1 MTQEFQ
7 QDAPLMQVEDL
18 AVTFYSPNGTFRAVR
33 DASLEIARGE
43 VLGLVGESG
52 CGKSTVAFAMMGYL
66 PETAEVE
73 GAVRFEGVDITSL
86 SAADLM
92 DLRGNRIAMVYQDP
106 VTSLNPS
113 MRVGPQVE
121 EVLLRHLDI
130 DSDAAYA
137 RSVELFENVGL
148 ADPDRIGRRYPHELS
163 GGQQQRVVIAMAL
176 ACDPHLLI
184 MDEPTTGLDVTT
196 EATIL
201 DLIVELKDR
210 VNAGI
215 LFVSH
220 NLGVIARVADRV
232 AVMYAGEIV
241 EQAPVRE
248 LFKNP
253 SHPYTAGLLSCV
265 PQPPGDDGVERQ
277 LSSIPGTVFDAQAE
291 QAEECLF
298 APRCPL
304 SQESCMT
311 QSPPLVD
318 TSGNGH
324 GGHPHPSPLPS
335 RERGQTEHLS
345 RCFFHGD
352 VNANLWGEAL
362 ARVEKPQERDAEPVL
377 NIDGLRK
384 FYGGGRKKYILFGPP
399 VNPPV
404 RALNDMNMR
413 IGSGRTTGIVGESG
427 SGKSTAARAIVGLEP
442 KDRGALQLHGQDLEG
457 DVHNRTEEQRSAMRM
472 VFQNPTASLNPKLP
486 VGHAIV
492 RALRKFAGLNRQESN
507 ERAEELM
514 EAVGL
519 DPSFL
524 ERQPTELS
532 GGQQQRVALASAFA
546 ANPDLVVADEAVSAL
561 DVSVQAQVLN
571 LLEDHQRE
579 TGNSYVF
586 ITHDLGVVRYISDD
600 ILVLYAGHVAE
611 YGPSKAVL
619 SVPSHPYTE
628 ALLSAAPV
636 PDPDAEPTHIR
647 LEGSVPTLR
656 GAFTGCFF
664 AGRCPRKIGDICD
677 TTPPP
682 TQHGTGED
690 NHFINCHIPIS
701 ELESLQKAES
711 MEPTLAD

>member
-1 MTQEFQ
+1 
-7 QDAPLMQVEDL
+7 MQVEDL

-33 DASLEIARGE
+33 DASLEITRGE

-66 PETAEVE
+66 PGTAQVD

-86 SAADLM
+86 SSGEIM
-92 DLRGNRIAMVYQDP
+92 ELRGNRIAMVYQDP

-121 EVLLRHLDI
+121 EVLLQHLDI
-130 DSDAAYA
+130 DSGAARA
-137 RSVELFENVGL
+137 RSVELFESVGL

-176 ACDPHLLI
+176 ACDPDLLI

-248 LFKNP
+248 IFKNP

-265 PQPPGDDGVERQ
+265 PQPPEDDGVERQ

-291 QAEECLF
+291 QSEECLF

-304 SQESCMT
+304 AQESCT
-311 QSPPLVD
+311 SQSPPLVD
-318 TSGNGH
+318 TVGAGLK
-324 GGHPHPSPLPS
+324 PAP
-335 RERGQTEHLS
+335 THLS
-345 RCFFHGD
+345 RCFFHED
-352 VNANLWGEAL
+352 VRADIWGEAL
-362 ARVEKPQERDAEPVL
+362 ARVEKPQEQDDRPVL
-377 NIDGLRK
+377 NVNGLRK
-384 FYGGGRKKYILFGPP
+384 FYGGGRRKYILFGPP
-399 VNPPV
+399 VARPV
-404 RALNDMNMR
+404 RALVDVDMKV
-413 IGSGRTTGIVGESG
+413 GSGRTIGIVGESG

-442 KDRGALQLHGQDLEG
+442 KDRGALELHGNELES
-457 DVHNRTEEQRSAMRM
+457 DVHDRTEDQRAAMRM

-486 VGHAIV
+486 VGHTIV
-492 RALRKFAGLNRQESN
+492 RALRKFAGLNRQESA

-524 ERQPTELS
+524 DRQPTELS

-571 LLEDHQRE
+571 LLEEHQRD

-636 PDPDAEPTHIR
+636 PDPDSEPTHIR

-664 AGRCPRKIGDICD
+664 AGRCPRKIGEICD

-682 TQHGTGED
+682 RQSGPNGG
-690 NHFINCHIPIS
+690 NHYINCHIPIS
-701 ELESLQKAES
+701 ELESLQIADSGKPS
-711 MEPTLAD
+711 LAR

>member
-1 MTQEFQ
+1 MTQALQ

-66 PETAEVE
+66 PGTAEVE

-86 SAADLM
+86 STSELM
-92 DLRGNRIAMVYQDP
+92 ELRGNRIAMVYQDP

-121 EVLLRHLDI
+121 EVLLQHLDI
-130 DSDAAYA
+130 DSDTARA
-137 RSVELFENVGL
+137 RSVDLFESVGL

-277 LSSIPGTVFDAQAE
+277 LSSIPGTVFDAQTE
-291 QAEECLF
+291 QSAECLF

-304 SQESCMT
+304 AQESCTT
-311 QSPPLVD
+311 QAPPLVGTGD
-318 TSGNGH
+318 G
-324 GGHPHPSPLPS
+324 
-335 RERGQTEHLS
+335 HLS
-345 RCFFHGD
+345 RCFFHDD
-352 VNANLWGEAL
+352 VKADIWGEAL
-362 ARVEKPQERDAEPVL
+362 ARVEKPQEEDAEPVL
-377 NIDGLRK
+377 NVNGLRK

-404 RALNDMNMR
+404 RALMDMDMR
-413 IGSGRTTGIVGESG
+413 IGSGRTVGIVGESG

-442 KDRGALQLHGQDLEG
+442 KDRGDLQLHGDDLEG
-457 DVHNRTEEQRSAMRM
+457 NVHDRTEDQRSAMRM

-492 RALRKFAGLNRQESN
+492 RALRKFAGLNKQESN

-519 DPSFL
+519 DPTFL
-524 ERQPTELS
+524 DRQPTELS

-571 LLEDHQRE
+571 LLENHQRE

-619 SVPSHPYTE
+619 SAPSHPYTE

-636 PDPDAEPTHIR
+636 PDPDTEPTHIR

-656 GAFTGCFF
+656 GAFSGCFF

-682 TQHGTGED
+682 TQTGPSGD

-701 ELESLQKAES
+701 ELESLQRADS
-711 MEPTLAD
+711 GQPTLAE

>member
-1 MTQEFQ
+1 MNNQVLQSE
-7 QDAPLMQVEDL
+7 APIMQVEDL

-66 PETAEVE
+66 PGTAEVE

-86 SAADLM
+86 STSELM
-92 DLRGNRIAMVYQDP
+92 ELRGNRIAMVYQDP

-130 DSDAAYA
+130 DSDAAHT
-137 RSVELFENVGL
+137 RSVELFESVGL
-148 ADPDRIGRRYPHELS
+148 PAANRIGRRYPHELS

-265 PQPPGDDGVERQ
+265 PQPPEDDGVERQ
-277 LSSIPGTVFDAQAE
+277 LSSIPGTVFDAQNE

-304 SQESCMT
+304 AQERCTT

-318 TSGNGH
+318 TRSN
-324 GGHPHPSPLPS
+324 GHPHPS
-335 RERGQTEHLS
+335 RERGQAEHLS
-345 RCFFHGD
+345 RCFFHED
-352 VNANLWGEAL
+352 VESDVWGEAL

-377 NIDGLRK
+377 NISGLRK
-384 FYGGGRKKYILFGPP
+384 FYGGGRRKYILFGPP

-404 RALNDMNMR
+404 RALNDMDMR

-442 KDRGALQLHGQDLEG
+442 KDRGALQLHGDDLEG
-457 DVHNRTEEQRSAMRM
+457 DVHDRTEAQRSAMRM

-492 RALRKFAGLNRQESN
+492 RALRKFAGLNKQESN

-524 ERQPTELS
+524 DRQPTELS

-619 SVPSHPYTE
+619 STPSHPYTE

-664 AGRCPRKIGDICD
+664 AGRCPRKIEDICD

-682 TQHGTGED
+682 TQHGPGED

-701 ELESLQKAES
+701 ELESLQKADS

>member
-1 MTQEFQ
+1 MNNQVLQSE
-7 QDAPLMQVEDL
+7 APLMQVEDL

-66 PETAEVE
+66 PGTAEVE

-86 SAADLM
+86 STSELM
-92 DLRGNRIAMVYQDP
+92 ELRGNRIAMVYQDP

-113 MRVGPQVE
+113 MRIGPQVE
-121 EVLLRHLDI
+121 EVLLQHLDM
-130 DSDAAYA
+130 DSDAARA
-137 RSVELFENVGL
+137 RSVELFDSVGL

-277 LSSIPGTVFDAQAE
+277 LSSIPGTVFDAQTE

-304 SQESCMT
+304 AQESCTM
-311 QSPPLVD
+311 QSPPLVAA
-318 TSGNGH
+318 GVN
-324 GGHPHPSPLPS
+324 GHPHPIPS
-335 RERGQTEHLS
+335 RERGQAEHLS
-345 RCFFHGD
+345 RCFFHED
-352 VNANLWGEAL
+352 VESDIWGEAL

-404 RALNDMNMR
+404 RALNGMDMR

-442 KDRGALQLHGQDLEG
+442 KDRGDLQLHGQDLEG
-457 DVHNRTEEQRSAMRM
+457 DVHDRTEDQRSAMRM

-486 VGHAIV
+486 VGHTIV
-492 RALRKFAGLNRQESN
+492 RALRKFAGLNRQQSN
-507 ERAEELM
+507 ERAGELM
-514 EAVGL
+514 DAVGL

-524 ERQPTELS
+524 DRQPTELS

-579 TGNSYVF
+579 SGNSYVF

-647 LEGSVPTLR
+647 LEGSVPTQR

-664 AGRCPRKIGDICD
+664 AGRCPRKLGDICD

-682 TQHGTGED
+682 TQRGPNGD

-701 ELESLQKAES
+701 ELESVQREDS
-711 MEPTLAD
+711 QEPTLAG